1 MSKEEK
7 ALERAAETKRKAAA
21 AVSAAAARL
30 ADAKAVA
37 DERRREYERATAALR
52 VANIDYVTA
61 TSCFYA
67 AKR

>member
-21 AVSAAAARL
+21 AVSMAAAKL
-30 ADAKAVA
+30 ADARAVA
-37 DERRREYERATAALR
+37 DEWKREYDRATAALR
-52 VANIDYVTA
+52 VANSDYVTA

-67 AKR
+67 AKK